1 MTADFI
7 DSNVFVYLFDE
18 TAARKRAI
26 AERLVQQAL
35 TDGSAAISH
44 QIVQETLNV
53 LTRKLKR
60 PLQPDDARRFLD
72 QVLVPLWRVMPSA
85 ALYQRA
91 LDLQARWKLSF
102 YDSLVVAAAL
112 LEGCK
117 RLYSEDLQHVQRI
130 EGLVVSNPFGQ

>member
-7 DSNVFVYLFDE
+7 DSNVFIYLFEE
-18 TAARKRAI
+18 TAARKRVI

-44 QIVQETLNV
+44 QIVQETLNI

-85 ALYQRA
+85 ALYHRA
-91 LDLQARWKLSF
+91 LDLQAR
-102 YDSLVVAAAL
+102 
-112 LEGCK
+112 
-117 RLYSEDLQHVQRI
+117 
-130 EGLVVSNPFGQ
+130 